1 MKSIESRNPQPQRVK
16 ARSVGEWPRA
26 WRGVRTLLCFDS
38 ALGPGPSALVVAMLV
53 IAMTLSGCGF
63 KLRGQAALPFESI
76 YIETGGF
83 SLLGAE
89 LRRVIRTGSKTRI
102 AERADDAEVILR
114 IVAERQEKH
123 VLSLSTAGKVR
134 EFELRY
140 RLAYRLL
147 DRAANDIVPPGEIE
161 LRRDLTY
168 DDTQVLA
175 KESEEALL
183 YEDMKS
189 DAVQQMLRRLSVIKL
204 PS

>member
-1 MKSIESRNPQPQRVK
+1 L
-16 ARSVGEWPRA
+16 A
-26 WRGVRTLLCFDS
+26 
-38 ALGPGPSALVVAMLV
+38 LV
-53 IAMTLSGCGF
+53 IAMLVFAIALCGCGF
-63 KLRGQAALPFESI
+63 KPRGQAALPFESI
-76 YIETGGF
+76 YIDTGGF

-89 LRRVIRTGSKTRI
+89 LRRVIRTGGKTRI
-102 AERADDAEVILR
+102 AERPDDAEVVLR
-114 IVAERQEKH
+114 IVGEQQEKH

-147 DRAANDIVPPGEIE
+147 DRASNDIVPPGQIE

-189 DAVQQMLRRLSVIKL
+189 DAVLQMLRRLSVIKL
-204 PS
+204 PT